1 MKNIRTI
8 AIHLPQFH
16 PFPENDRWWGRG
28 FTEWTNVTKAK
39 PLFKD
44 HYQPHLPTDLGF
56 YDLRLEQ
63 TRMEQAALAKEHNI
77 YGFCYYHYW
86 FNGKRLMHEP
96 LDAMLQTGKP
106 DFPFMFCWAN
116 ENWTRK
122 WDGQEEKALISQA
135 YSEEDDINHIRFL
148 CNEVFSDPRYI
159 RVDGKPFFLVYRPA
173 LIPDINNTIRTWR
186 NEAQKQGVGQLYI
199 GYSQSFQLKEDPI
212 KLGFDVSIDFQPDFY
227 HESGRYQGTMLE
239 KILHK
244 LGIKNSAFEHNTVVD
259 YPDYIQSIIKLPD
272 PSYKRF
278 PCITPMWDNTA
289 RRKEGAFIF
298 RNADPRAYENWFAHI
313 VQNFEPYSK
322 EENFVFI
329 NAWNEWA
336 EGNHLE
342 PCIKWGTQYLEAT
355 KRVIEKHGY

>member
-1 MKNIRTI
+1 MRDIRLI

-16 PFPENDRWWGRG
+16 PFPENDTWWGKG

-63 TRMEQAALAKEHNI
+63 TRIEQAVLAKEYGI
-77 YGFCYYHYW
+77 FGFCYYHYW
-86 FNGKRLMHEP
+86 FNGKRLMQEP
-96 LDAMLQTGKP
+96 LDAMLQSGRP

-122 WDGQEEKALISQA
+122 WDGKEEKTLISQV
-135 YSEEDDINHIRFL
+135 YSEEDDIKHMRFL
-148 CNEVFSDPRYI
+148 CEHVFSDSRYI
-159 RVDGKPFFLVYRPA
+159 RVNGKPFFVLYRPS
-173 LIPDINNTIRTWR
+173 LIPSIQNTIRTWR
-186 NEAQKQGVGQLYI
+186 NVAHDSGIGDLYL
-199 GYSQSFQLKEDPI
+199 GYTQSFQLKEDPL

-227 HESGRYQGTMLE
+227 QGSGRYLGNPLE
-239 KILHK
+239 KLLHRLK
-244 LGIKNSAFEHNTVVD
+244 IRDSVFEDNTVVD
-259 YPDYIQSIIKLPD
+259 YPAYVQSIKKLPF

-278 PCITPMWDNTA
+278 PSVTPMWDNTP
-289 RRKEGAFIF
+289 RRKDGAFIF
-298 RNADPRAYENWFAHI
+298 KNADPAAYEDWLQHI
-313 VQNFEPYSK
+313 IRNFHPFSK
-322 EENFVFI
+322 EENFIFI

-342 PCIKWGTQYLEAT
+342 PCLKWGKSYLEAT
-355 KRVIEKHGY
+355 KRCIQNG